1 PPIADPKAA
10 PRPALPET
18 APITAPA
25 AAPTTA
31 PAPVPLAASVAVPPD
46 ALLASSLHSARSRSK
61 VSLCMSRLASTVG
74 AHPPY
79 EAHPLIHKATT
90 PTAISLVITRLLL
103 VKYTR
108 AGRSIIYSHGPG
120 AT

>member
-1 PPIADPKAA
+1 APTAA
-10 PRPALPET
+10 PCPALPET

-74 AHPPY
+74 DHPPY
-79 EAHPLIHKATT
+79 EAHPLIHKATM
-90 PTAISLVITRLLL
+90 PTTISLVIIHPRRPQHT
-103 VKYTR
+103 
-108 AGRSIIYSHGPG
+108 IE
-120 AT
+120 